1 MLYWEDYLTLLQT
14 LSTIQIESNEHNVIV
29 NIYSCLSVMV
39 DVEEKIA
46 IEDCMSEVEKL
57 WKVIGESTL
66 R

>member
-46 IEDCMSEVEKL
+46 IEDCKSEVEKL